1 MSRKPFALP
10 LALTPSLLGGVLL
23 GRVLL
28 GVLLGG
34 VLSPWCAPCCAGFP
48 GISDP
53 YLDQNLKLLPDIN
66 ATGKGFYTFWWTT
79 TFAIKKADGGDGCGA
94 RSRLRLRGINYRASV
109 FLNGEE
115 LVPRDA
121 KGERVTMAGM
131 FHRFSL
137 DTTDSLRVGGASN
150 VLAILVLPPDV
161 VGEADHGGQGG
172 DHGMA
177 ENGAVMQYS
186 EGWDWAVGVA
196 DRNTG
201 PWDKIVL
208 EREGEVTIRHPH
220 VATVSVTTNRSQAG
234 QEGAVLAVS
243 ATLTNAGK
251 AAVSGTLSFRFV
263 APPDSA
269 QPGGQ
274 LAGSATAATIPAG
287 GSVVVNLPSV
297 QAAGRAL
304 WWPYPLGEPVLHHVM
319 LEFTTSPDND
329 RLSAEPAVTHELRIG
344 LRTAEGIIDPVTGG
358 RTFLINGQRVFLAGG
373 NWIGTDQL
381 LRLSADRYYDEVRMH
396 REMGMNL
403 IRVWGGGVTE
413 RPEFYEAADKLG
425 VMVMRKCLLWTAAR
439 GLLLTKMRCWR
450 RGVLDDGG

>member
-1 MSRKPFALP
+1 MLN
-10 LALTPSLLGGVLL
+10 
-23 GRVLL
+23 
-28 GVLLGG
+28 
-34 VLSPWCAPCCAGFP
+34 PWCSPAGFP

-79 TFAIKKADGGDGCGA
+79 TFAIKKAEGGEAEGCGA

-137 DTTDSLRVGGASN
+137 DTTDSLRVGGAAN

-161 VGEADHGGQGG
+161 IGEADHGGQGG

-234 QEGAVLAVS
+234 QEGAVLAAS

-287 GSVVVNLPSV
+287 GSVAVKLPSV

-358 RTFLINGQRVFLAGG
+358 RTFLINGQRIFLAGG

-413 RPEFYEAADKLG
+413 RPEFYEACDELG
-425 VMVMRKCLLWTAAR
+425 VMVMRK
-439 GLLLTKMRCWR
+439 
-450 RGVLDDGG
+450 